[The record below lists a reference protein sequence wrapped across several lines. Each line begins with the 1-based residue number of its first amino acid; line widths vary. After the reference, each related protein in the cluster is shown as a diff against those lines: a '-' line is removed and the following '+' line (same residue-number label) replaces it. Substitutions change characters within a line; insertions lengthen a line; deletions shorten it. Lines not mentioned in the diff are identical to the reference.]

1 MDPFLTINVQL
12 VSVHFSYPPPTRQ
25 PLLFFSISQQP
36 PPSLL
41 ATLPTCPSTFLT
53 TPPSATFVFNVS
65 TYISNITWPLTIA
78 KTPAQYQ
85 IVFLA
90 QLPTLV
96 LVVRLVTSLIV
107 YFGVRLAL
115 AIVLVAAMFSPATNA
130 VMVTTTTLL

>member
-1 MDPFLTINVQL
+1 M
-12 VSVHFSYPPPTRQ
+12 
-25 PLLFFSISQQP
+25 
-36 PPSLL
+36 
-41 ATLPTCPSTFLT
+41 
-53 TPPSATFVFNVS
+53 
-65 TYISNITWPLTIA
+65 WPLTIA

-107 YFGVRLAL
+107 YFGVRPAL